1 MENIMTNK
9 PITAE
14 ALKGFEEEINQIGA
28 RQRAQVGE
36 QDARYIRNMIRIE
49 RSLEMAGRLGLVLG
63 CLHPLWWIVG
73 VLALRTAKRVNN
85 TEVGHNVTQSQYDF
99 MNEPNINGEFDGNTI
114 ANADSWRRYHNYEPH
129 TYTNIIGKDRDY

>member
-49 RSLEMAGRLGLVLG
+49 RSLEMAGRLCLVLG
-63 CLHPLWWIVG
+63 FLHPLWWIAG
-73 VLALRTAKRVNN
+73 VLALGFSKILNN
-85 TEVGHNVTQSQYDF
+85 MEVGHNVMHGQYDF
-99 MNEPNINGEFDGNTI
+99 MNDPNINGKFEWDNRSEEHT
-114 ANADSWRRYHNYEPH
+114 SELQSRPH
-129 TYTNIIGKDRDY
+129 L